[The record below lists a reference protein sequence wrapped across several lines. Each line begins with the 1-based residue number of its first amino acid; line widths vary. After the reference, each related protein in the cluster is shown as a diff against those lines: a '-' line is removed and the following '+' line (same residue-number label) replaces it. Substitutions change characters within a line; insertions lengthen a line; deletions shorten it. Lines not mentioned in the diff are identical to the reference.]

1 MKPPKLVYIAGPYR
15 ASDAWEVTEN
25 IHRAERAAREV
36 ARLGAMPVTPHS
48 ITARMSGVESDELW
62 LQGTLE
68 LMRRCDAVL
77 VLPGYEKSGGTQGE
91 IAEADR
97 LQLPIFM
104 PLELSE
110 TVNYYALE
118 EWLAEP
124 LIVTLVDGNA

>member
-77 VLPGYEKSGGTQGE
+77 VLPSYESSEGTKGE
-91 IAEADR
+91 IAEAER
-97 LQLPIFM
+97 LQLPIFR
-104 PLELSE
+104 PFRFGPQFIIDAVGLA
-110 TVNYYALE
+110 N
-118 EWLAEP
+118 WLA
-124 LIVTLVDGNA
+124 VTAYADGNA